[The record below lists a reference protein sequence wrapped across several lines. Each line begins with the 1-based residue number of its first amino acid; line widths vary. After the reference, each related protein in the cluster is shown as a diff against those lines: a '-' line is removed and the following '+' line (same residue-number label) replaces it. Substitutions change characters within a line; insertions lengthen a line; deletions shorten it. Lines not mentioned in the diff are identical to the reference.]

1 MTYPTGEMRATVFT
15 GPIVYDSNN
24 IAVKEAVDRLV
35 TAMNAVGV
43 FPVKAGE
50 LESFFPGVGLH
61 GPGYAVAVMDRYPN
75 LDAVEYNEMREF
87 VQSWG
92 I

>member
-1 MTYPTGEMRATVFT
+1 
-15 GPIVYDSNN
+15 
-24 IAVKEAVDRLV
+24 
-35 TAMNAVGV
+35 MNAVGV

-50 LESFFPGVGLH
+50 LESFFPDVGSH
-61 GPGYAVAVMDRYPN
+61 GPGYAVAVMVRYPN
-75 LDAVEYNEMREF
+75 LNSVEYKEMREF